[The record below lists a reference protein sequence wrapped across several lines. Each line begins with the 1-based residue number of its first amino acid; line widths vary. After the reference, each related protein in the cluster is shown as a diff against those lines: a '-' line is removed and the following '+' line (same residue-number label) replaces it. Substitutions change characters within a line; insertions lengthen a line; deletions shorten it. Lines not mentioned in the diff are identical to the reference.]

1 MKTPGSCADMAEIRA
16 EVSELDHEIIRM
28 LGRRLE
34 YVKAAVRFK
43 PDEESIRNPGHW
55 ERFFAD
61 RRRWAEEVGYDPEV
75 VEAIYRKLY
84 DYTIQVQLGLHRA
97 KE

>member
-1 MKTPGSCADMAEIRA
+1 MKTPQSCADMAEIRA
-16 EVSELDHEIIRM
+16 DVSALDHEIIRL

-34 YVKAAVRFK
+34 YVKAAVRYK

-61 RRRWAEEVGYDPEV
+61 RRRWAEEAGYDPEV
-75 VEAIYRKLY
+75 VEAIYRTLY
-84 DYTIQVQLGLHRA
+84 DYTIQVQLALHRA

>member
-1 MKTPGSCADMAEIRA
+1 MKTPEGCADMAEIRA
-16 EVSELDHEIIRM
+16 DVSEIDREIIRL

-34 YVKAAVRFK
+34 YVKAAVRYK

-61 RRRWAEEVGYDPEV
+61 RRRWAVEAGYDAEV

-84 DYTIQVQLGLHRA
+84 DYTIQVQLALHRA